1 MSLLA
6 LAHWRTN
13 KELRY
18 RRTSVYY
25 LCRKLE
31 TAVSPMTIRFDEVT
45 RFVSEIFTR
54 TETLRVSRWGG
65 SGGRV
70 GGRCRR
76 FSLDFGG
83 SPPWRSVSLGCHR
96 ASRWFRRFPARFYAL
111 YMRKIWNKYCSLI
124 DIFFSF
130 YYSDRRAWDRECNAC
145 KSNSIFKWFEFAIAF
160 KFQSFINCIDTIA
173 IVSIYHE
180 FISHCVTHAISQL
193 SHL

>member
-1 MSLLA
+1 MLV
-6 LAHWRTN
+6 HWRTN

-18 RRTSVYY
+18 RRTFVYY

-31 TAVSPMTIRFDEVT
+31 TAVSPMTICFDEVT
-45 RFVSEIFTR
+45 RFVSEVFTR

-96 ASRWFRRFPARFYAL
+96 ASRWFRRFSARFYAL
-111 YMRKIWNKYCSLI
+111 YMRKIWNKYCFLM
-124 DIFFSF
+124 DIFFLFIIQIGVLRIMNVMLANLTAFS
-130 YYSDRRAWDRECNAC
+130 SNLELCNH
-145 KSNSIFKWFEFAIAF
+145 I
-160 KFQSFINCIDTIA
+160 QVSFINCIDTIA
-173 IVSIYHE
+173 IVSICHE
-180 FISHCVTHAISQL
+180 LSHCVTHAISQL
-193 SHL
+193 LRL